1 MGPGGEGPARKG
13 LRMRRLLTRTLLLA
27 CVLAAAIAAAFTQV
41 ASANYLGGVDVTCT
55 SATYNYSTFPGGAQS
70 VLETIFVD
78 GAIVKQTTSDFT
90 GPTGTDTLQFS
101 VPNDGAAHTIE
112 ANAYSLTN
120 STPVFGLPGVVT
132 LTCSSPP
139 PPPPSSVCTYT
150 QGYYKNHATDTTAA
164 VVNKL
169 GGTIKVGSMSLSAD
183 QALALLNSGGA
194 QGNLALILARQLITA
209 ELNVARG
216 STASAGVQSAIAS
229 ANAAITTSIVGGNV
243 TVSSALSKASISTL
257 IDTLDGFNSGSDCH

>member
-1 MGPGGEGPARKG
+1 
-13 LRMRRLLTRTLLLA
+13 MRRLLTRTLLLA
-27 CVLAAAIAAAFTQV
+27 CVLSAAIAAAFTGV
-41 ASANYLGGVDVTCT
+41 ASANYLGGVDVNCT
-55 SATYNYSTFPGGAQS
+55 SATYNYSTFPSGAQS

-78 GAIVKQTTSDFT
+78 GAIVKQTTFDFT

-132 LTCSSPP
+132 LTCGSTTPP
-139 PPPPSSVCTYT
+139 PPPPGVCTYT
-150 QGYYKNHATDTTAA
+150 QGYYKNHATDTTGI
-164 VVNKL
+164 VTKL
-169 GGTIKVGSMSLSAD
+169 GGTIPVGSMNLTAA

-194 QGNLALILARQLITA
+194 QGNLALILARQLIAA

-216 STASAGVQSAIAS
+216 STASAGVQSAITQ
-229 ANAAITTSIVGGNV
+229 ANAAITTAIAGGNV
-243 TVSSALSKASISTL
+243 TVSSGLSNAAMSAL